1 MRIAVAGGGPGGLF
15 FATLMRRAD
24 PSAEVT
30 VFERNRADD
39 TFGFGVVFSDRT
51 LESIHAADPV
61 LRQALRDHGRHW
73 DEIEVRLKGERVRC
87 GGNGMASIVRRTLLS
102 LLQERAVEAG
112 ATLRFATAV
121 SLADLDGYDLVVAA
135 DGTGSRIRGSLEA
148 QLGAVTTTATAKFI
162 WFGTDYMFNGLTFVH
177 ERGPDGVFA
186 VHGYPI
192 SDRVSTFIV
201 ETDEASW
208 RRAGLDAFD
217 AGQPPGPS
225 DLTSRA
231 YLEKLFAAQIDGRRL
246 LVNNSRWG
254 SFRTRRTPRW
264 HVLSPR
270 PVVFLGDAVHT
281 AHFSVGSGTKMAMED
296 AVVLAGALA
305 EHPDSL
311 GEALSAYEEA
321 AQPPVRRIQDSAR
334 PSLAWWEH
342 FGSYHDAFEP
352 WQFAYHFLTRA
363 MSDERLARRAPD
375 FTAASHRA
383 WAAAHGEPPLRTPF
397 RGDGWSAPGRVVG
410 VAADGERGLALAAG
424 TAALPLLAGAP
435 GGAGGAWGALLRAP
449 DAEDGLAAAAGRLA
463 SLAGP
468 VRAAGRCSRP
478 YTAARRS
485 PGSCC
490 ARRPGYG
497 SACRPCSSTRGST
510 RIRPSPWCCPG
521 GPTWSAS
528 PPRPRG
534 SGPRDRLRARR
545 SDRYQGGRRCRLRSV
560 STPFPGPPPTPPATG
575 PLATGRGY
583 RSVTCCGRS
592 RTGGPRRSPSPT
604 R

>member
-51 LESIHAADPV
+51 LEAIHAADPV
-61 LRQALRDHGRHW
+61 LRQALSTRGRHW
-73 DEIEVRLKGERVRC
+73 DEIEVRLKGQRIRC

-102 LLQERAVEAG
+102 LLQERAAAAG
-112 ATLRFATAV
+112 ALLRFSAPV

-148 QLGAVTTTATAKFI
+148 ELGTATETAAAKFI
-162 WFGTDYMFNGLTFVH
+162 WFGTDYRFDGLTFVH

-192 SDRVSTFIV
+192 SDGLSTFIV

-208 RRAGLDAFD
+208 RRAGLDQFD
-217 AGQPPGPS
+217 TAQPPGPS
-225 DLTSRA
+225 DLASRA
-231 YLEKLFAAQIDGRRL
+231 YLEQLFAEQIDGRRL
-246 LVNNSRWG
+246 LVNNSRWA

-264 HVLSPR
+264 HVLAPR

-296 AVVLAGALA
+296 AVALAAALAGHPGSLGAALA
-305 EHPDSL
+305 
-311 GEALSAYEEA
+311 AYEEA

-342 FGSYHDAFEP
+342 FGTYHDAFDP

-363 MSDERLARRAPD
+363 MSDGRLTRRAPD

-383 WAAAHGEPPLRTPF
+383 WALAHGAAPLSTPF
-397 RGDGWSAPGRVVG
+397 SGGGWSAPGRVVG
-410 VAADGERGLALAAG
+410 ITPGDGTELLAVTADG
-424 TAALPLLAGAP
+424 AALPLLPDSGDASGDFDAPRASGASGVP
-435 GGAGGAWGALLRAP
+435 GASVAVSGGVSGPVAWGALLRAP
-449 DAEDGLAAAAGRLA
+449 DSEAGLPAAAGRLA
-463 SLAGP
+463 ALAGRTGAGP
-468 VRAAGRCSRP
+468 AVAGRPALAAVHGGTPLTRVLLCEEARLRLSLPALLIDPGLDRDQAVTLVLSGRADLVGVPAPAAGS
-478 YTAARRS
+478 
-485 PGSCC
+485 
-490 ARRPGYG
+490 
-497 SACRPCSSTRGST
+497 
-510 RIRPSPWCCPG
+510 W
-521 GPTWSAS
+521 AS
-528 PPRPRG
+528 EP
-534 SGPRDRLRARR
+534 DA
-545 SDRYQGGRRCRLRSV
+545 
-560 STPFPGPPPTPPATG
+560 
-575 PLATGRGY
+575 
-583 RSVTCCGRS
+583 
-592 RTGGPRRSPSPT
+592 GGPR
-604 R
+604 